1 MQEEV
6 VKGVVFRKH
15 VEEAVS
21 VKIRKTVS
29 LILIEMPSLKSKKV
43 EEDEYL
49 A

>member
-6 VKGVVFRKH
+6 FKGVVFRKH

-21 VKIRKTVS
+21 GKIKKTAS
-29 LILIEMPSLKSKKV
+29 LILIKVPLLKSKIV
-43 EEDEYL
+43 VEDEHL

>member
-1 MQEEV
+1 M

-21 VKIRKTVS
+21 GKIRKTES
-29 LILIEMPSLKSKKV
+29 LILIKVPSLKSKKV
-43 EEDEYL
+43 EEDEDL